1 MKNILFIFLI
11 TFSTIIY
18 SQGMKIKWEDSDGRE
33 FSIKTPN
40 GELSYGMI
48 AGDNIRYNYS
58 GKVSKVGS
66 VFIKYNY
73 SGKVSK
79 VGGLFIKYNY
89 RGRIS
94 GTSGSV
100 N

>member
-1 MKNILFIFLI
+1 
-11 TFSTIIY
+11 
-18 SQGMKIKWEDSDGRE
+18 MKIKWEDSDGRE